1 MKSLISYINE
11 QIMYNTKYDDIFNF
25 VYKHGKENINIS
37 INEILTSSGTNM
49 IEEYENDDFLYYTE
63 KQILLISDSPEK
75 TYHIE
80 VSTKGP
86 STTILIEEDTT
97 SSELTADIVKDGQAD
112 VHSKDIEIQWL
123 NDTVAEI
130 MMEGR
135 RDTFHYFLFDANAE
149 EEKIER
155 RERRRLEKERQEEED
170 NTKWYEKE
178 DLPKFKGR
186 TVEESQMTLELY
198 QEYLDERKRKG

>member
-1 MKSLISYINE
+1 MKRPRNDYVPNQE
-11 QIMYNTKYDDIFNF
+11 CGIFF
-25 VYKHGKENINIS
+25 LMVLSVIFLLS
-37 INEILTSSGTNM
+37 IPVFKFTHEL
-49 IEEYENDDFLYYTE
+49 FLYYTE

-155 RERRRLEKERQEEED
+155 MPNGIER
-170 NTKWYEKE
+170 N
-178 DLPKFKGR
+178 
-186 TVEESQMTLELY
+186 
-198 QEYLDERKRKG
+198 

>member
-1 MKSLISYINE
+1 MKRPRNDYVPN
-11 QIMYNTKYDDIFNF
+11 QGCGIFF
-25 VYKHGKENINIS
+25 LMVLSVIFLLS
-37 INEILTSSGTNM
+37 IPVFKFTHEL
-49 IEEYENDDFLYYTE
+49 FLYYTE
-63 KQILLISDSPEK
+63 KQILLISDSPEE

-155 RERRRLEKERQEEED
+155 MPNGIER
-170 NTKWYEKE
+170 N
-178 DLPKFKGR
+178 
-186 TVEESQMTLELY
+186 
-198 QEYLDERKRKG
+198 

>member
-1 MKSLISYINE
+1 MKRPRNDYVPN
-11 QIMYNTKYDDIFNF
+11 QGCGIFF
-25 VYKHGKENINIS
+25 LMVLSVIFLLS
-37 INEILTSSGTNM
+37 IPVFKFTHEL
-49 IEEYENDDFLYYTE
+49 FLYYTE

-155 RERRRLEKERQEEED
+155 MPNGIER
-170 NTKWYEKE
+170 N
-178 DLPKFKGR
+178 
-186 TVEESQMTLELY
+186 
-198 QEYLDERKRKG
+198 

>member
-1 MKSLISYINE
+1 MKRPRNDYVPN
-11 QIMYNTKYDDIFNF
+11 QGCGIFF
-25 VYKHGKENINIS
+25 LMVLSVIFLLS
-37 INEILTSSGTNM
+37 IPVFKFTHEL
-49 IEEYENDDFLYYTE
+49 FLYYTE
-63 KQILLISDSPEK
+63 KQILLISDSPEE

-155 RERRRLEKERQEEED
+155 MPDGIER
-170 NTKWYEKE
+170 N
-178 DLPKFKGR
+178 
-186 TVEESQMTLELY
+186 
-198 QEYLDERKRKG
+198 